1 MVCCFRGVSSQNS
14 SKTSMHRKKLKGKPT
29 LAASLTPK
37 WKKQILLLLLFS
49 TLLFIQF
56 QPSYKAL
63 FSYTLLSLPYI
74 KFSSSVLFPISVLK
88 TFKSFPSSKENKTWP
103 TQNKTSSLIHI
114 AFQPARFF
122 FLSPSQTQFFRDNS
136 LPPLFSFLPYQE
148 CSCQGLL

>member
-1 MVCCFRGVSSQNS
+1 MEEVDSPSPLVN
-14 SKTSMHRKKLKGKPT
+14 L
-29 LAASLTPK
+29 
-37 WKKQILLLLLFS
+37 S

-114 AFQPARFF
+114 AFQPACFF
-122 FLSPSQTQFFRDNS
+122 SSHLHRHSSSEITHCHPYSPSYHTRSAPVKVCCDIS
-136 LPPLFSFLPYQE
+136 VE
-148 CSCQGLL
+148 